1 MAVPEDRDKRAA
13 MEEMAVPAGPAFRA
27 LSIADRVGK
36 TAALV
41 AMAETAGKAVR
52 AEGVEPEE

>member
-1 MAVPEDRDKRAA
+1 
-13 MEEMAVPAGPAFRA
+13 MEEMAVLAGRAFRA

-41 AMAETAGKAVR
+41 AMAGKAVR
-52 AEGVEPEE
+52 AEGVEREE